1 MNTETL
7 EAAERATRVALDVA
21 VENLAAARRAV
32 PPFTPVADEYYDA
45 LDAARGAWHR
55 AYDALSAAS
64 Y

>member
-1 MNTETL
+1 MTL
-7 EAAERATRVALDVA
+7 ATLIATERATRAALDVA

-32 PPFTPVADEYYDA
+32 PMFAPVAEEYYDA
-45 LDAARGAWHR
+45 LDVARGAWSR